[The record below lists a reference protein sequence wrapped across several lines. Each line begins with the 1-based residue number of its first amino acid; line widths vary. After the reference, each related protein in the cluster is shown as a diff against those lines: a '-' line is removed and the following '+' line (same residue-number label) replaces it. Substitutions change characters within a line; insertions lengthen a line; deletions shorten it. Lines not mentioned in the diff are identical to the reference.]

1 MYRTV
6 LIALA
11 LAASAT
17 AASAH
22 DYYREDRIDDRR
34 AIQEYKIQRARNSG
48 ELTNFEKSKLDY
60 EQYRIRQMEDRALRD
75 GHISA
80 WEALRINH
88 AQNRAARDI
97 YQQSHDGDRK
107 WWAGW

>member
-1 MYRTV
+1 MYRTM
-6 LIALA
+6 LMSFA

-22 DYYREDRIDDRR
+22 DHYREARIDDRR
-34 AIQEYKIQRARNSG
+34 AVQEYKIQRAARTG
-48 ELTNFEKSKLDY
+48 ELTRFEKNKLAF
-60 EQYRIRQMEDRALRD
+60 EQYRIRQMERWAEAD
-75 GHISA
+75 GHVSR
-80 WEALRINH
+80 WEARNIAS
-88 AQNRAARDI
+88 AQDRAARDI

>member
-1 MYRTV
+1 MNRII
-6 LIALA
+6 LITLA

-22 DYYREDRIDDRR
+22 DYYREGRIDDRR
-34 AIQEYKIQRARNSG
+34 AIQEYKLQRARNSG
-48 ELTNFEKSKLDY
+48 ELTNFENGKLEY
-60 EQYRIRQMEDRALRD
+60 EQYRIRQMEQRALRD
-75 GHISA
+75 GYINK
-80 WEALRINH
+80 WEARRIAN
-88 AQNRAARDI
+88 AQDRAARDI